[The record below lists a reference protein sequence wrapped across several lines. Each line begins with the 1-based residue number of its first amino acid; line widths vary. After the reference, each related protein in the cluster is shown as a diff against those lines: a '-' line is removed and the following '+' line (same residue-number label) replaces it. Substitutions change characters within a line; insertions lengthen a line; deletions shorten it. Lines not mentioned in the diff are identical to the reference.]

1 MSRKNVIANRYEVV
15 QHIGQGGMA
24 DVFRGVDTI
33 LNREVAIKILRA
45 DLSTD
50 AVSILRFEREAQAAT
65 ALNHPNIV
73 EIYDVGDY
81 KGHHYIVMEFVPG
94 RTLKQVIRARGPLL
108 KEEAV
113 DIMKQLT
120 SAVAEAHSKGIIH
133 RDIKPQNVIVKAD
146 GSVKILD
153 FGIATAKGSMQLT
166 QANNVM
172 GSVHYL
178 APELAKGE
186 TASAQSD
193 IYALGIVLYE
203 MLAGDVPFKADQAVQ
218 VALRHMRDPMPSL
231 REANPTVPQSIE
243 NIVIRATAKDPKKRY
258 KNCSEMWRDLST
270 CLRPER
276 AKEAKLIIESPP
288 APKKDTSS
296 QNKAKPVRTE
306 TPAPKKEVRPE
317 VHTKK
322 KVQEEKPKNKLVPW
336 LIGIIAFVAVCG
348 IVAALIFSGV
358 IPIGPRTVQI
368 PDIEGMTIQ
377 QARDMCDE
385 SELVLD
391 TINVEYTLTE
401 NVERGLIIGVTP
413 SVGDEVEKNT
423 EVKIIVS
430 NGIGVRIEDFAASG
444 MSISKAEEYIAEN
457 YKLMRVTAVEEDSG
471 LPPGT
476 IIRQEGLE
484 PGTLFSTD
492 LASNITLVYSRY
504 PTVVIPDDIIGRPI
518 NDATAELEAMG
529 IAVRTSNMDISG
541 MTQEE
546 IDQLQFGVVISSD
559 PAVGTPYTQK
569 DDNYVILYYY

>member
-65 ALNHPNIV
+65 ALAHPNIV

-108 KEEAV
+108 KEEAI

-120 SAVAEAHSKGIIH
+120 SAVSEAHAKGIIH

-186 TASAQSD
+186 QASAQSD

-243 NIVIRATAKDPKKRY
+243 NIVIRATAKDPNKRY
-258 KNCSEMWRDLST
+258 RSCREMWQDLST
-270 CLRPER
+270 CLKAER
-276 AKEAKLIIESPP
+276 ANEPKLVIETPP
-288 APKKDTSS
+288 QPKKETPA
-296 QNKAKPVRTE
+296 QNKAKPAANAAREV
-306 TPAPKKEVRPE
+306 KKEVRKETRRSEPE
-317 VHTKK
+317 PA
-322 KVQEEKPKNKLVPW
+322 PKNKLLPW
-336 LIGIIAFVAVCG
+336 LIGIITAVALAG
-348 IVAALIFSGV
+348 IIAALIFMDV
-358 IPIGPRTVQI
+358 IHFGPRTVAV

-377 QARDMCDE
+377 AARDACDE
-385 SELVLD
+385 SQLVLD
-391 TINVEYTLTE
+391 TINVEYTLTDD
-401 NVERGLIIGVTP
+401 VERGLIISCTP

-423 EVKIIVS
+423 EIKVVVS
-430 NGIGVRIEDFAASG
+430 NGIGVRIEDFTASG
-444 MSISKAEEYIAEN
+444 MTISKAEEYIAAN
-457 YKLMRVTAVEEDSG
+457 YKLMKVTAVEEDSG
-471 LPPGT
+471 EPPGT

-484 PGTLFSTD
+484 PGTLFSPD
-492 LASNITLVYSRY
+492 LASNITLVYSRF
-504 PTVVIPDDIIGRPI
+504 PTVTIPEDIIGRPI
-518 NDATAELEAMG
+518 NDAIAELEAMG
-529 IAVRTSNMDISG
+529 IVVRSSNRDISA

-546 IDQLQFGVVISSD
+546 IEQLEFGVVIDSD
-559 PAVGTPYTQK
+559 PYIGYSYVQK

>member
-120 SAVAEAHSKGIIH
+120 SAVAEAHTKGIIH

-270 CLRPER
+270 CLKPER

-306 TPAPKKEVRPE
+306 TPAPNKEVRPE

-484 PGTLFSTD
+484 PGTLFSPD

-529 IAVRTSNMDISG
+529 IVVRTSNMDISG